1 MPTQLLPFWPHFV
14 TTLEQRPYVFVFLI
28 SFLILGSLQLGLKR
42 TLLFL
47 GLGWGIAFASEVS
60 SIRNGFPYGDY
71 QYVYENLKGELLLWG
86 VPLWDSLSYT
96 FLAYA
101 SYATSVVV
109 LSFPPFDKGRSGG
122 ILESKI
128 PLNPPLQKGEDSISN
143 KFFLQTRSSWKV
155 LLLSVVLMTGI
166 DVVIDPLT
174 ALGDQWFLGRIYY
187 YPNGGFY
194 FGVPFSN
201 FLGWALVAFCIVF
214 LFQRCD
220 QRLEKKGDVVKP
232 WQGLQA
238 YWGSFLYLGVFFF
251 NWSITLY
258 LKLWGLSFADLLLVS
273 PLLIALIKS
282 RKRFYS

>member
-1 MPTQLLPFWPHFV
+1 MPTQLLPFWPHFL
-14 TTLEQRPYVFVFLI
+14 TTLEQRPYVFIFLI

-47 GLGWGIAFASEVS
+47 GLGWIIAFASEVS

-101 SYATSVVV
+101 SYATSVTV
-109 LSFPPFDKGRSGG
+109 LLPSLDKEGIQGRSEQNGT
-122 ILESKI
+122 LPT
-128 PLNPPLQKGEDSISN
+128 PLLNQERE
-143 KFFLQTRSSWKV
+143 FLKTRSSWKV
-155 LLLSVVLMTGI
+155 LLLSIVLMTGI

-187 YPNGGFY
+187 YPNGGIY
-194 FGVPFSN
+194 FGVPLSN

-214 LFQRCD
+214 LFQRFD
-220 QRLEKKGDVVKP
+220 QWLEEKGDVVKP

-282 RKRFYS
+282 RKRFYF